1 MSQQTKKRIII
12 FVIIIFFMILCLINF
27 YFPTTLEKPL
37 GLKKSKSVNY
47 TLGFDH
53 IFAINLSYRL
63 DRREDMQ
70 EIADFLGLDFDFFPA
85 VSRFDRKFLNKY
97 NLAGLSNAQK
107 ACYLSHY
114 LIYKEIVK
122 NGYKSALILEDDV
135 DIEFEI
141 SRIVS
146 DLSRDL
152 PYDWDMFYISHY
164 NYEEGEILAE
174 SGEFKLIKSTN
185 PINTHGYA
193 VSDRGARKL
202 IEDLNVNKPANPI
215 DVELTSRVH
224 SGFVRSYS
232 IDRTTMIQWKTHD
245 NPSDIPDSRPPFER
259 QELLNSTRRILGYK
273 QMWDY
278 Y

>member
-1 MSQQTKKRIII
+1 M
-12 FVIIIFFMILCLINF
+12 
-27 YFPTTLEKPL
+27 LEKHL
-37 GLKKSKSVNY
+37 ELKKTNPLND

-53 IFAINLSYRL
+53 VFVINLSYRL

-85 VSRFDRKFLNKY
+85 VSRFDRKLLNKY
-97 NLAGLSNAQK
+97 NLTGLSNAQK

-114 LIYKEIVK
+114 LIYKEIIK
-122 NGYKSALILEDDV
+122 NGYKNALILEDDI

-146 DLSRDL
+146 DLSRAL
-152 PYDWDMFYISHY
+152 PDDWDIFYIAHY
-164 NYEEGEILAE
+164 NYEKGKILAE
-174 SGEFKLIKSTN
+174 SGKFRLIESTH

-193 VSDRGARKL
+193 VSARGARKL
-202 IEDLNVNKPANPI
+202 IKDLDFANPI
-215 DVELTSRVH
+215 DIELTMRVH

-232 IDRTTMIQWKTHD
+232 IDRTTMIQWKTYD
-245 NPSDIPDSRPPFER
+245 NPSDIPDSGPPFER

-273 QMWDY
+273 QRWDY
-278 Y
+278 D